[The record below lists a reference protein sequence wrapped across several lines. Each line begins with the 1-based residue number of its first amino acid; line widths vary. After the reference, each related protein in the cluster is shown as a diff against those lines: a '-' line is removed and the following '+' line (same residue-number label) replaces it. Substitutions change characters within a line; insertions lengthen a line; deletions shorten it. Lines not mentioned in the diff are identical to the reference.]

1 MNFAVIDIVFI
12 ALIVIF
18 TLRCALKGFVSEL
31 MSMASVVLG
40 LLAALYFYKKG
51 GEFIRIKFMPGLN
64 IIPEIIAFI
73 ALFLIVFITVKIL
86 EAMLK
91 EIIEGVRLGS
101 ADRFLG
107 ILFGL
112 VEGIIVVSLVLF
124 LFSVQPLFDYRPILE
139 KSLFA
144 KILMPFITGVST
156 AGPAA
161 LLPGAA
167 GIAGGNPGV

>member
-1 MNFAVIDIVFI
+1 MIFAVIDIVFI
-12 ALIVIF
+12 ALIVVF
-18 TLRCALKGFVSEL
+18 TLRCALKGFVGDL
-31 MSMASVVLG
+31 MSMASIVLG
-40 LLAALYFYKKG
+40 LLAALYFYKNG
-51 GEFIRIKFMPGLN
+51 GEFVRNKFMPEMK

-73 ALFLIVFITVKIL
+73 ALFLIVFVLIKVL

-107 ILFGL
+107 ILFGF

-124 LFSVQPLFDYRPILE
+124 LLSVQPLFESGPILE

-144 KILMPFITGVST
+144 KILLPFITGARS
-156 AGPAA
+156 AS
-161 LLPGAA
+161 
-167 GIAGGNPGV
+167 GV